1 MRKEND
7 DLEVMDA
14 TRMTVEADFKVVEIK
29 NEIRLKGELT
39 HTDGMNSKGTFD
51 KQDTSGAVP
60 SKITM
65 QTIAIK
71 DGSL

>member
-1 MRKEND
+1 MRREND

-39 HTDGMNSKGTFD
+39 HADELHSKHTTDK
-51 KQDTSGAVP
+51 
-60 SKITM
+60 
-65 QTIAIK
+65 
-71 DGSL
+71 